1 MLDRPL
7 VLLYSCLLQHPF
19 QVWLDGTQ
27 CRIACAGVGIAGLC
41 LCVCVCVRLVLT
53 SGVPV
58 ANACPL
64 APVQIESWAA
74 WGKVL
79 KALDKADQ

>member
-1 MLDRPL
+1 MIR
-7 VLLYSCLLQHPF
+7 
-19 QVWLDGTQ
+19 
-27 CRIACAGVGIAGLC
+27 RIALRERVWALLACCVSPSGIA
-41 LCVCVCVRLVLT
+41 
-53 SGVPV
+53 V